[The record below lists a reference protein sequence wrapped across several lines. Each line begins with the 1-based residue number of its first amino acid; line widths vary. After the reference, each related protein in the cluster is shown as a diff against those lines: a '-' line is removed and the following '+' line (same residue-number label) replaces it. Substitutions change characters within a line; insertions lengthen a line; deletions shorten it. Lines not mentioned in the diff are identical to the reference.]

1 MLGTNMAMLTR
12 ANNNTFYYKYNKL
25 ARIIVK

>member
-12 ANNNTFYYKYNKL
+12 ANNNTFHYKYNKL
-25 ARIIVK
+25 ARIMI